1 MEDNKIMTDEELE
14 AVVNAASE
22 AVSEDVNDIR
32 NVDVEVNENAE
43 LEVGTVSD
51 DSLVS
56 EVIEPKT
63 SNISLFDIGEDK
75 PEAAEADITAATDT
89 IKENFDLSDEDVLK
103 LIDIFKN
110 IDDKYYHV
118 YYNLPTKM
126 KDAVTTLM
134 VENKLDPKAAETIS
148 RTIIKE
154 VMTEAGINN
163 ALIDLEKAIDE
174 ALNIPSIIDMYSEH
188 TRNVMENLIPE
199 TIEKI
204 KDDFPDKAER
214 LAAVKDAFTKSYNFE
229 VCKEAYVANARLRKA
244 VRRFDME
251 FNRTLD
257 KFNYINEKSS
267 FKMNDVRLV
276 PEALRKVLIE
286 DLDKSLSVIENDIS
300 ELDPINRA
308 IYMADVSES
317 DIKKFCVLIFKYCE
331 NMDPCDLIDAT
342 FMYYLM
348 RNIIM
353 LKHGNESKTEFAAE
367 LINNICAVITFI
379 RDKEAEFN
387 ESNMDKSKH
396 AKRSANK
403 RGLQQ

>member
-22 AVSEDVNDIR
+22 AVSEDVKDIR
-32 NVDVEVNENAE
+32 NINVEVNENAE
-43 LEVGTVSD
+43 LGVGTVSD
-51 DSLVS
+51 DSLIS

-75 PEAAEADITAATDT
+75 PEVSDADIDVAADT
-89 IKENFDLSDEDVLK
+89 IKKEFDLSDEDVLR

-110 IDDKYYHV
+110 IDDKNYHV
-118 YYNLPTKM
+118 YHNLPDKM
-126 KDAVTTLM
+126 KNAVTTLM

-174 ALNIPSIIDMYSEH
+174 ALNIPSIVDMYSEH
-188 TRNVMENLIPE
+188 TRNVMENIIPE

-204 KDDFPDKAER
+204 KDDFPDKADR
-214 LAAVKDAFTKSYNFE
+214 LAAVKDAFTRSYNFE
-229 VCKEAYVANARLRKA
+229 VCKEAYVNNARLRKA

-251 FNRTLD
+251 FSRTLD

-276 PEALRKVLIE
+276 PEALKKVLIE
-286 DLDKSLSVIENDIS
+286 DLDAALGVINNDIN
-300 ELDPINRA
+300 ELKPIDRA
-308 IYMADVSES
+308 IYMADVSED

-367 LINNICAVITFI
+367 LINNICGVITFI

-387 ESNMDKSKH
+387 ESNMDKPKH
-396 AKRSANK
+396 SKRSFNNN
-403 RGLQQ
+403 RS

>member
-1 MEDNKIMTDEELE
+1 MEGNKIMTDEEIE

-32 NVDVEVNENAE
+32 NINVEIDENAE
-43 LEVGTVSD
+43 LGVGTVSD
-51 DSLVS
+51 DSLIS

-75 PEAAEADITAATDT
+75 PEVSDADIDVAADT
-89 IKENFDLSDEDVLK
+89 IKKGFDLSDEDVLR
-103 LIDIFKN
+103 LIDVFKN
-110 IDDKYYHV
+110 IDDKNYHV
-118 YYNLPTKM
+118 YYNLPDKM
-126 KDAVTTLM
+126 KNAVTTLM

-188 TRNVMENLIPE
+188 TRNVMENIIPE
-199 TIEKI
+199 TVEKI
-204 KDDFPDKAER
+204 KDDFPEKAEK
-214 LAAVKDAFTKSYNFE
+214 LAAVKDAFTRSYNFE
-229 VCKEAYVANARLRKA
+229 VCKEAYVNNARLRKA

-251 FNRTLD
+251 FSRTLD

-276 PEALRKVLIE
+276 PEALKKVLIE
-286 DLDKSLSVIENDIS
+286 DLDAALSVIDNDIN
-300 ELDPINRA
+300 ELKPIDRV
-308 IYMADVSES
+308 IYMADISED

-331 NMDPCDLIDAT
+331 NMNPCDLIDAT

-367 LINNICAVITFI
+367 LINNICGVITFI

-396 AKRSANK
+396 SKRSFNNN
-403 RGLQQ
+403 RS